1 MPAMHGPTS
10 TPAALPVSI
19 ILDLLG
25 KHARALRPEEQG
37 IVHEPHSIYRPEVAP
52 VWVSI
57 LQQIIVCLDAMG
69 TNFNCINPFC

>member
-1 MPAMHGPTS
+1 MDDFYPSRSP
-10 TPAALPVSI
+10 LSI
-19 ILDLLG
+19 SLDLLG

-37 IVHEPHSIYRPEVAP
+37 IVHEPHSICRPDIAP